1 MILCYLYDGM
11 ADFEVTFLLHRLRN
25 QGHRTIVGIAETLE
39 PVTAQSGLTYYP
51 DKRIQ
56 DILDISDVEALMMP
70 GGPVNEEQ
78 NAICPLA
85 RQLADAGKLIGAI
98 CFAPQFL
105 GRAGILADH
114 TFTTSCSA
122 EKVRQTGQKDPYP
135 WENYV
140 AARVHQDRNIL
151 TAQGYAFVDF
161 AKAVCRKLHVFSEE
175 QEEYEMLDVV
185 KNDAVL

>member
-25 QGHRTIVGIAETLE
+25 QGHRTILGIAETME
-39 PVTAQSGLTYYP
+39 PVTAQSG
-51 DKRIQ
+51 Q
-56 DILDISDVEALMMP
+56 DISEVEALLMP
-70 GGPVNEEQ
+70 GGPVNENQ
-78 NAICPLA
+78 NAICPLVK
-85 RQLADAGKLIGAI
+85 QLAEAGKLIGAI

-105 GRAGILADH
+105 GRAGVLADY

-122 EKVRQTGQKDPYP
+122 EKVRQAGQRDPYP

-161 AKAVCRKLHVFSEE
+161 AKAVCRNLRVFSEE
-175 QEEYEMLDVV
+175 QEEYEMIDVV
-185 KNDAVL
+185 KNEAVL